1 MYIQWTE
8 HLLKNWVNYYGRQ
21 YIHNKGWVKVMEGHS
36 RLALIIIASLLQ
48 YGDFENNLSKYT
60 F

>member
-1 MYIQWTE
+1 MYVQWTV

-21 YIHNKGWVKVMEGHS
+21 YILNIGWVKVMEGHS
-36 RLALIIIASLLQ
+36 RLALIASLLQ
-48 YGDFENNLSKYT
+48 YEDFENNLSKYT